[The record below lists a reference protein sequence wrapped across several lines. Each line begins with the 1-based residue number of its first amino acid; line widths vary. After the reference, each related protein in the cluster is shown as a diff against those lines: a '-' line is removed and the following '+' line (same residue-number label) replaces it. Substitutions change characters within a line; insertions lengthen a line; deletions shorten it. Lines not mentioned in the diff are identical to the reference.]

1 MFLDPNVKKC
11 QLDFNKAFDG
21 KIISKQSPRAI
32 ITEREWKLGCKLHK
46 YHICNNLIC
55 CFKNFGYFY

>member
-11 QLDFNKAFDG
+11 QLDFNNAFDG

-46 YHICNNLIC
+46 YQKICNNLI
-55 CFKNFGYFY
+55 